1 MNMCID
7 YKELG
12 KWGSGRVS
20 RLVKMF
26 YETEKSCKLVTNE
39 LGFDDVDQ
47 IANQLSIECINPELK
62 MIELIEHNGKE
73 IVHKL
78 VFD

>member
-1 MNMCID
+1 
-7 YKELG
+7 
-12 KWGSGRVS
+12 
-20 RLVKMF
+20 MF